1 MPSGDLV
8 TTRFQSDRSRTI
20 RSARK
25 MNDMPSFRSNTR
37 QRREADEAESLAEAA
52 TRSIAS
58 RGRERP
64 EEPDPYRTCFERDR
78 DRILH
83 SKAFRRLKHKTQVFI
98 NPEGD
103 HVVTRLTHTLQVTQI
118 ARSLAV
124 ALSLNEALAEAMSLG
139 HEVGHPPFGH
149 TGEEALSPYVDGE
162 WLHAEQSVRVLSVL
176 EPLNLSW
183 EVLDGIRAHSW
194 KIDPPPASVEG
205 MLLRFA
211 DRIAYLV
218 HDTQDAMRAGILT
231 RGDLPREALATFGE
245 PGREWIHTMIHAV
258 IRESLVTGAI
268 TMDPEVLDTM
278 HRYRDFMFEHV
289 YLRPEARRQAEQ
301 AVRLLRD
308 LVDYYLE
315 HPDNMPESYRQ
326 REEPLVTQV
335 IDVVAGMTD
344 RYATRVHD
352 RIFRPWG

>member
-1 MPSGDLV
+1 MKV
-8 TTRFQSDRSRTI
+8 
-20 RSARK
+20 
-25 MNDMPSFRSNTR
+25 FRQNTR
-37 QRREADEAESLAEAA
+37 ERREELEASTLSPAA
-52 TRSIAS
+52 TRSTAS
-58 RGRERP
+58 RGREEP
-64 EEPDPYRTCFERDR
+64 EDPDRYRTCFERDR

-118 ARSLAV
+118 ARSLAA
-124 ALSLNEALAEAMSLG
+124 ALSLNEALVEAMCLG

-149 TGEEALSPYVDGE
+149 TGEEALSPYVEGE

-194 KIDPPPASVEG
+194 KIDPPPSSVEG

-231 RGDLPREALATFGE
+231 RDDLPSTALETFGE

-258 IRESLVTGAI
+258 IDESLAAGEVTMSPG
-268 TMDPEVLDTM
+268 VLKTM
-278 HRYRDFMFEHV
+278 HGYRDFMFRRV
-289 YLRPEARRQAEQ
+289 YLRPEAKRQAEQ
-301 AVRLLRD
+301 AVRILRD

-315 HPDNMPESYRQ
+315 HPDEMPESYRQ
-326 REEPLVTQV
+326 REEPLVSQV

-344 RYATRVHD
+344 RYAMRVHD